1 MSLSICRSATLSRS
15 VAGQDILEIVHWSIN
30 ELPQKVH
37 VITCDL
43 ANLTAEIKIGYIVE
57 GLSILNEDVY
67 KKITLR
73 GGSGENRI
81 EIMEFKLC
89 SDPRKEHLKLDHQEF
104 LYGLVTYFFDEIEGK
119 QFVKVWFVGFIYC
132 FYSLCV
138 TAAEATNDRAWQ
150 CPLHGLLQE
159 C

>member
-73 GGSGENRI
+73 GGSGENN
-81 EIMEFKLC
+81 
-89 SDPRKEHLKLDHQEF
+89 
-104 LYGLVTYFFDEIEGK
+104 GV
-119 QFVKVWFVGFIYC
+119 
-132 FYSLCV
+132 
-138 TAAEATNDRAWQ
+138 
-150 CPLHGLLQE
+150 
-159 C
+159 